1 MPTKGLEVLIRKAEN
16 MLFFF
21 NVVTFSLVLT
31 PTTGYWRVK
40 CIIPSAMCLSD
51 NPNRVFYFCE

>member
-21 NVVTFSLVLT
+21 NVVTFLFSIDADNWVLE
-31 PTTGYWRVK
+31 
-40 CIIPSAMCLSD
+40 
-51 NPNRVFYFCE
+51 N